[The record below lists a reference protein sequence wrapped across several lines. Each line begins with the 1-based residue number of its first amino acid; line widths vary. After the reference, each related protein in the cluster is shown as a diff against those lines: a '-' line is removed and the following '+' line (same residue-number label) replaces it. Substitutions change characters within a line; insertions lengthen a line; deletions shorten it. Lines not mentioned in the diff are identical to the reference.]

1 MLDHQAKLLDLLRQ
15 CRVNHTASDDVIDCF
30 ERFIAENSNCCERS
44 LSIGHL
50 TGSAWLVSNDGERA
64 LLMHH
69 RKLNRWLQPGGHAD
83 GSSDLAQVALREAH
97 EETGLSELQVQAEI
111 FDLDRHVIPA
121 RGNEPEHFHYDV
133 RFVVQACG
141 SVEFVQNEESLAL
154 AWFDI
159 KKLAID
165 SELDES
171 IRRMA
176 QKWLMRS
183 ALSLRATPS
192 LS

>member
-1 MLDHQAKLLDLLRQ
+1 MSIKQAKLLDLLRQ
-15 CRVNHTASDDVIDCF
+15 YDVKRSETTEVIASF
-30 ERFIAENSNCCERS
+30 ERFVADNADCCERS

-50 TGSAWLVSNDGERA
+50 TGSAWLVSKDGERA

-69 RKLNRWLQPGGHAD
+69 RKLRRWLQPGGHAD
-83 GSSDLAQVALREAH
+83 GSPDLAQVALREAI
-97 EETGLSELQVQAEI
+97 EETGLTDLQVQPDI
-111 FDLDRHVIPA
+111 FDLDCHIIPA

-133 RFVVQACG
+133 RFVVQAYG
-141 SVEFVQNEESLAL
+141 SEEFVQNEESLAL

-176 QKWLMRS
+176 KKWLKLGRQI
-183 ALSLRATPS
+183 PQ
-192 LS
+192 

>member
-1 MLDHQAKLLDLLRQ
+1 MSIKHAKLLDLLRR
-15 CRVNHTASDDVIDCF
+15 CHVKSSATTEVIADF
-30 ERFIAENSNCCERS
+30 ERFITENADCCERS

-50 TGSAWLVSNDGERA
+50 TGSAWLVSNDGQRA

-69 RKLNRWLQPGGHAD
+69 RKLKRWLQPGGHAD
-83 GSSDLAQVALREAH
+83 GSSDLAQVALREAI
-97 EETGLSELQVQAEI
+97 EETGLSELQVQPDI
-111 FDLDRHVIPA
+111 FDLDRHIIPA
-121 RGNEPEHFHYDV
+121 RGNDLEHYHYDV
-133 RFVVQACG
+133 RFVVQASG
-141 SVEFVQNEESLAL
+141 SEQFVQNEESLAL

-176 QKWLMRS
+176 KKWLMLDRQI
-183 ALSLRATPS
+183 PQ
-192 LS
+192 